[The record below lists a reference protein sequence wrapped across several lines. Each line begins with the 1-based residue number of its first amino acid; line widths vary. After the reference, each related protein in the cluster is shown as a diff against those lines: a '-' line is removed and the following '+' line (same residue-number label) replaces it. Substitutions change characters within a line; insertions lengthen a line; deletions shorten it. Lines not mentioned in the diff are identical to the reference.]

1 MIKEREW
8 TILNGSF
15 EKEEKWT
22 YVGETGALVIDY
34 IVVNEEAR
42 EEVKK
47 VTEGYRTYYS
57 YTMTVYDYISVF
69 NLFIACNMYCLR
81 IFGADDFVISTY
93 VLLTIR

>member
-15 EKEEKWT
+15 KKEEKLT

-42 EEVKK
+42 GEVKK
-47 VTEGYRTYYS
+47 VTEGYRTES
-57 YTMTVYDYISVF
+57 DH
-69 NLFIACNMYCLR
+69 
-81 IFGADDFVISTY
+81 
-93 VLLTIR
+93 VLLEVEHEKIQGV